1 MRLLSNLL
9 RRFIR
14 QGTLRVRDA
23 DGKIHVFGERLPG
36 PDVAIHLHDRKLYNQ
51 LFINPELYAAEAYM
65 DGTLTLEGGSEI
77 HDFLLLFSVNRAGLY
92 SYGSQ
97 KLMRRVW
104 RGLRRWHQ
112 ANPIGL
118 AAAHARHH
126 YDISTELYQLFLDDQ
141 MQYSCAYF
149 RDPEHETLEQAQ
161 RNKLIHATSKLQLKP
176 GMTVAEI
183 GSGWGGFAIH
193 LARETGARVTAINVS
208 PEQIKIARVHAE
220 AAGVA
225 DLVEF
230 RELDYRQLTGQFDR
244 VVSVGMMEHVG
255 IGHFDEYFLKIRE
268 LLTPDGYA
276 FIHCIGRMSQ
286 PGTTGPF
293 IRKYIF
299 PGAYVPA
306 LSETFAATERC
317 GLWCDD
323 MEVLRLHYRYTVK
336 HWRERFAANR
346 AKAVAITT
354 NVSAGCGNSISP
366 PSNSNSCMALIW
378 CFNCCCRPNAK
389 RCRSRGISWSMPSAP
404 AGQRPP
410 VESHFLARHVPALCT
425 GKSWKLSKRIAAHA
439 GVLTNGALLEDN
451 APKIKSVRSET

>member
-1 MRLLSNLL
+1 
-9 RRFIR
+9 
-14 QGTLRVRDA
+14 
-23 DGKIHVFGERLPG
+23 
-36 PDVAIHLHDRKLYNQ
+36 
-51 LFINPELYAAEAYM
+51 M
-65 DGTLTLEGGSEI
+65 DGTLTLEDGAAI

-92 SYGSQ
+92 KYGSQ
-97 KLMRRVW
+97 RLMRRVW

-118 AAAHARHH
+118 AAANARHH
-126 YDISTELYQLFLDDQ
+126 YDISPELYRLFLDDQ

-149 RDPEHETLEQAQ
+149 RDPEHDTLEQAQ
-161 RNKLIHATSKLQLKP
+161 RNKLIHATSKLRLKP

-193 LARETGARVTAINVS
+193 LARETDAHITAVNVS
-208 PEQIKIARVHAE
+208 PEQIRTARANAE
-220 AAGVA
+220 AAGVS
-225 DLVEF
+225 DRVEF

-268 LLTPDGYA
+268 LLKPDGYA

-306 LSETFAATERC
+306 LSETFAAAERC

-336 HWRERFAANR
+336 HWRERFAKNR
-346 AKAVAITT
+346 AQAVAIYDER
-354 NVSAGCGNSISP
+354 
-366 PSNSNSCMALIW
+366 
-378 CFNCCCRPNAK
+378 FCRMWEFYLA
-389 RCRSRGISWSMPSAP
+389 A
-404 AGQRPP
+404 
-410 VESHFLARHVPALCT
+410 VELEFLHGSHMVFQLLLSTRRDAVPITRDFMIDAERAVYGKKT
-425 GKSWKLSKRIAAHA
+425 G
-439 GVLTNGALLEDN
+439 
-451 APKIKSVRSET
+451 